1 MKIGK
6 IFEDEF
12 YKIIIAKTGELSILE
27 KDSFDKRHDKKIL
40 LPKYVFNTIKKS
52 IESES

>member
-12 YKIIIAKTGELSILE
+12 YKIIIAKTGEISILE
-27 KDSFDKRHDKKIL
+27 KENLDKKYDKKIL
-40 LPKYVFNTIKKS
+40 LPKYVFDTIKKS
-52 IESES
+52 IESEG